1 MHWVTC
7 YILVKNKVLRE
18 LLIGREAI
26 DSDQI
31 PNGRQW
37 WQSPWDHLKT
47 TVNARVGL
55 GLRGE

>member
-37 WQSPWDHLKT
+37 RQFPWDHLKT
-47 TVNARVGL
+47 TVNAREL
-55 GLRGE
+55 GWA